1 MSANS
6 VLQDLLGELAE
17 LHEMARDMLSDDI
30 TRKAIIQDLG
40 GDPSASAPAPQFPP
54 TALQSVEAYRN
65 ASEPGLEALL
75 EALQDLRSFHE
86 ALRGFAESLNLGADA
101 IVEETYRLILD
112 VLGWNLVR
120 LRYPRLYFI
129 MQVVSFAEDITSPF
143 PGEVDKHVPFPT
155 ALDRLLSALIFELP
169 DFWTRGGFENEE
181 ALQRRSDVVAI
192 GSLAGVKIGGFIPK
206 VKKVAKEI
214 PGDNVIYGL
223 DAVPNVAPSNPPTP
237 AAERTQARMF
247 TINFVETNKKKVD
260 EGTETVAASDNFV
273 MSLALVPETQG
284 GPGIFASFGGG
295 MDFATRIS
303 THWYIDA
310 EVQCAGA
317 VSALLTTE
325 PKFIFHGPAESSDF
339 RAVVA
344 LEARP
349 DPLSVAA
356 KAFNFPIAT
365 NTGLSAEQVRVEG
378 SMTQK
383 ALQLRLQMLG
393 AVATLSPDSFD
404 NFIAKILP
412 KDGLRVDFDLAVGLA
427 SDRGKFYEGAI
438 RSAGTGGTQ
447 RPTTPPTPGVQ
458 PPPLPPLPP
467 ETGPGFGLTIP
478 LGKSLG
484 PLTIHNLQLRFGTED
499 VDGKKTYLL
508 QAASSVSTKL
518 GPLMARVDRVGLKF
532 GVHIPDKDAGETGN
546 LGIADVDVGAVL
558 PNGVALAIDAKGI
571 VSGGGFLFHDKV
583 QEVYAGVMQLSLKER
598 ITVKAFGLIATKMP
612 DGSKGF
618 SLIVFITAEDFQ
630 PIPVGMACTLRGI
643 GGMIAINRT
652 FDEEAMRAG
661 LRNKTLGTLLFPKD
675 PIRNAPEIIRNLIT
689 TFPAEEGCYLIGVL
703 MKLGWFSPTLV
714 YLDIA
719 IMVELGKR
727 MRLIVLGMIS
737 ALLPTRENDLVRL
750 NMDALG
756 LLNMDRMSVAI
767 DAVLVDSR
775 LAQKFVLT
783 GEMALR
789 ASMLPGRRNF
799 VMAVGGFN
807 PRFAPP
813 ENFPTLKRITIAL
826 AAGNNPR
833 LTCEAY
839 FAITSNTIQF
849 GARAELYA
857 AAFGF
862 SIEGDVGFD
871 VLIHLLPFHLI
882 ADFKASVQLKRGSRN
897 LFKLSV
903 SGTLE
908 GPRPLRISGKASFEI
923 FWCDFTIRFDKT
935 LISGEKPPLPPA
947 VDVFAEL
954 RRALTAPAAWTTQ
967 LAQNRQHGVTLRKI
981 APGTTLV
988 LDPLGNLVVKQQI
1001 VPLNTSRDLDT
1012 FGGAPIAGSKR
1023 FKLEANIEGVTQ
1035 DVNNVQDAFA
1045 PGQFFAMTD
1054 DEKLASPSFEDMD
1067 AGAIFGSDAIA
1078 IDEGASLFAPLEYET
1093 IIIDEKGEA
1102 TNEEEDRYVLVAH
1115 RLFEQVHFSAV
1126 GMAPIRNVGSAR
1138 FRNLD
1143 LPPAVAMRSAQ
1154 FVIGSVADG
1163 IVPPTAKPATF
1174 VETQA
1179 MLSRLNR
1186 GMAGEALWQILPVH
1200 ETAG

>member
-6 VLQDLLGELAE
+6 LLQGLFGELAE
-17 LHEMARDMLSDDI
+17 LHESARAMITDDD
-30 TRKAIIQDLG
+30 TRKAMIRDLG
-40 GDPSASAPAPQFPP
+40 GDPSAAVEFPP
-54 TALQSVEAYRN
+54 SSLDSVRAYRD

-75 EALQDLRSFHE
+75 EAIQDIRAFHE
-86 ALRGFAESLNLGADA
+86 ALSAFAESLNLGANA
-101 IVEETYRLILD
+101 AVEEGYHLVLD
-112 VLGWNLVR
+112 VLGWNLIR
-120 LRYPRLYFI
+120 QRYPKLYFI
-129 MQVVSFAEDITSPF
+129 MQIFSFAEDITSPF
-143 PGEVDKHVPFPT
+143 AGPAEKEWRPWGHQLPLPT
-155 ALDRLLSALIFELP
+155 TLDRLLSAAGAELP
-169 DFWTRGGFENEE
+169 GY
-181 ALQRRSDVVAI
+181 
-192 GSLAGVKIGGFIPK
+192 LAGGLDGEDTARRVTDLIVLTALTSLKVIGIFTNK
-206 VKKVAKEI
+206 VKKI
-214 PGDNVIYGL
+214 PGDNIVYGL
-223 DAVPNVAPSNPPTP
+223 DIIPTVAPSDPPTP
-237 AAERTQARMF
+237 DADEVQQRMF
-247 TINFVETNKKKVD
+247 TINFVDTNQKAID
-260 EGTETVAASDNFV
+260 AGTATDSRQNNLVA
-273 MSLALVPETQG
+273 SLAMVPKSQG
-284 GPGIFASFGGG
+284 GPGLFVSFGGG
-295 MDFATRIS
+295 IERSWKLSD
-303 THWYIDA
+303 HWYFSA
-310 EVQCAGA
+310 ELQAAGA
-317 VSALLTTE
+317 VSALIARD
-325 PKFIFHGPAESSDF
+325 FQFHGPDETGDF
-339 RAVVA
+339 RCAFA
-344 LEARP
+344 FEGRLNPADNSKPFNLE
-349 DPLSVAA
+349 
-356 KAFNFPIAT
+356 IAT
-365 NTGLSAEQVRVEG
+365 KTAITADLLRIEG
-378 SMTQK
+378 TLTPKEAQF
-383 ALQLRLQMLG
+383 RFQMLG
-393 AVATLSPDSFD
+393 ATATLSPDSFD

-412 KDGLRVDFDLAVGLA
+412 KDGLRVDFDAGVGFGVK
-427 SDRGKFYEGAI
+427 RGSFYEGQI
-438 RSAGTGGTQ
+438 RSAGTGSTPK
-447 RPTTPPTPGVQ
+447 PTTPPPPGVQ

-478 LGKSLG
+478 IGKSLG
-484 PLTIHNLQLRFGTED
+484 PLTIHNLQLRFGSED
-499 VDGKKTYLL
+499 VEGKKTYLI
-508 QAASSVSTKL
+508 QAASSISAKL
-518 GPLMARVDRVGLKF
+518 GPVMARVDRAGLKF
-532 GVHIPDKDAGETGN
+532 GVRIPDRDKGETGN
-546 LGIADVDVGAVL
+546 LKFADVDVGAVL
-558 PNGVALAIDAKGI
+558 PNGVSLAIDAKGV

-630 PIPVGMACTLRGI
+630 PIPIGMGATLQGI

-652 FDEEAMRAG
+652 FNEEAMRAG
-661 LRNKTLGTLLFPKD
+661 LRNNTLPTLLFPQD
-675 PIRNAPEIIRNLIT
+675 PIRSAPEIIRNLIT

-703 MKLGWFSPTLV
+703 MKIGWFSPTLV
-714 YLDIA
+714 YLDIG

-756 LLNMDRMSVAI
+756 LVDMGALNVAI

-775 LAQKFVLT
+775 LAHKFVLT

-826 AAGNNPR
+826 ASGNNPR

-903 SGTLE
+903 AGTLE

-935 LISGEKPPLPPA
+935 LISGDKPPLPPA
-947 VDVFAEL
+947 VDVTGEL
-954 RRALTAPAAWTTQ
+954 RRVLNVADAWSTQ
-967 LAQNRQHGVTLRKI
+967 IAQNRQHGVTLRKI

-988 LDPLGNLVVKQQI
+988 LDPLGNLVVKQTI

-1012 FGGAPIAGSKR
+1012 FGGAPIAGARR
-1023 FKLEANIEGVTQ
+1023 FNLQASIEGVTQ
-1035 DVNNVQDAFA
+1035 DVNTVQDAFA
-1045 PGQFFAMTD
+1045 PGQFFDMTD

-1093 IIIDEKGEA
+1093 IIIDEAGQK
-1102 TNEEEDRYVLVAH
+1102 TNEKEDRYVLVAH
-1115 RLFEQVHFSAV
+1115 RFFEQVRFSAV
-1126 GMAPIRNVGSAR
+1126 GTAPIRNIGVAR
-1138 FRNLD
+1138 FRNRE
-1143 LPPAVAMRSAQ
+1143 LPAAVTMRTAQ
-1154 FVIGSVADG
+1154 FVIASVTDG
-1163 IVPPTAKPATF
+1163 IVPPTSKPATF
-1174 VETQA
+1174 AETQGA
-1179 MLSRLNR
+1179 LSRLNR
-1186 GMAGEALWQILPVH
+1186 GVAGDALWQILPVH